1 MSTDHGRSAVPRRL
15 LLLAIA
21 LTLVA
26 LIGLALTVGDP
37 GASLGLVRY
46 VLVPMY
52 VLGALLLLA
61 AGLRWLVQFTRR
73 DRDDQPPDQSHS

>member
-21 LTLVA
+21 LTLAA